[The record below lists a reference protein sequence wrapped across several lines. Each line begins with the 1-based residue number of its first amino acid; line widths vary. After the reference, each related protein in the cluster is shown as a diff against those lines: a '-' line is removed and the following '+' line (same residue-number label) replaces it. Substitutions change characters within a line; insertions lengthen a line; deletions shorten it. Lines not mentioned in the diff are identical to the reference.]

1 MKSCEKNQGRS
12 NEIDKTFM
20 DSFHIDLCYILLDI
34 DLMAFL
40 QFFSTFPSILLRQRP
55 FLTNF
60 GIYLHRIDERIVIL
74 DLIDAIIILTLEGES
89 LEKNLI
95 VNML

>member
-1 MKSCEKNQGRS
+1 M
-12 NEIDKTFM
+12 T
-20 DSFHIDLCYILLDI
+20 
-34 DLMAFL
+34 FL
-40 QFFSTFPSILLRQRP
+40 QLFSTFPSILVRQRS

-60 GIYLHRIDERIVIL
+60 GLYLHRIDERIVIL